1 MKKILSLFAVFAL
14 VIVMG
19 AGCEEKKP
27 VDISEPVVTLNADE
41 LVRLGARTQDTGF
54 QKKDVSGVLTTQLD
68 DAVADVDLQG
78 ADLSNVG
85 SATFTSTTITNL
97 TFTTGKQDVVNLGNN
112 VSVANAPIQ
121 LAQLP
126 GTDGVKTFAY
136 KFTVS
141 PGNSVTLI
149 DISDAELPQT
159 NTYSQM
165 IVEWEIEQRSLTY
178 GSSYYSTKRREYADI
193 RVVAGNALAYRVMDI
208 SLGGVASVDAG
219 DSGSLT
225 YSRNG
230 SGNNY
235 YQLNVLNN
243 TTATTSGF
251 AYITLQYNNF

>member
-1 MKKILSLFAVFAL
+1 MKKYLISLATLALL
-14 VIVMG
+14 VIMG
-19 AGCEEKKP
+19 AGCDKIDVSQLDCSLDENLDVCEE
-27 VDISEPVVTLNADE
+27 VY
-41 LVRLGARTQDTGF
+41 GAGF
-54 QKKDVSGVLTTQLD
+54 QSRLWK
-68 DAVADVDLQG
+68 LQ
-78 ADLSNVG
+78 SNELKPANSSWGIDVG

-126 GTDGVKTFAY
+126 GTDGFKTFAY

-193 RVVAGNALAYRVMDI
+193 RVVAGNALAYRVADI

-219 DSGSLT
+219 DSGSLS